1 MDYIA
6 GSVEDGTLAG
16 PGLSAVETFVT
27 FLVIPLAMFVIIAGL
42 TWIASSPGKSK
53 RESEFSVTT
62 IN

>member
-1 MDYIA
+1 MRFIA

-27 FLVIPLAMFVIIAGL
+27 FLVIPGSLFFIIAGL
-42 TWIASSPGKSK
+42 TWIAAAPRKAKS
-53 RESEFSVTT
+53 ESEFSVTT